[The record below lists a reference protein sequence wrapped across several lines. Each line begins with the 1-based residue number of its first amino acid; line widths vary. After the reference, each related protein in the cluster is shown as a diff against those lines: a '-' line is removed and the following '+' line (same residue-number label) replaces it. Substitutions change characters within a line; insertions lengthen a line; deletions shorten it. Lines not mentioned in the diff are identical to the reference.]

1 MEQFAITELETNE
14 TVIAIGTRGVNL
26 TLGKAYK
33 VKAGLEKGVFP
44 NSPYVTVVE
53 DTGVLA
59 GYHASRFIKE
69 SMWGNWQEV
78 YNPL

>member
-14 TVIAIGTRGVNL
+14 TVIAVGTRGVNL
-26 TLGKAYK
+26 TLGKAYE
-33 VKAGLEKGVFP
+33 VKWGLEEGIFP
-44 NSPYVTVVE
+44 NSPYVTVVQ

-59 GYHASRFIKE
+59 SYRASRFIKE
-69 SMWGNWQEV
+69 SMWRNWQEV